1 MKQITDNLL
10 YIGVDDKTL
19 DLFESQ
25 YPVPEGMSY
34 NSYLLCGTGKCA
46 VMDSVDTRGQEQWMA
61 NLQEALGARTPD
73 YLVVHHME
81 PDHSGSIAKVMEKYP
96 SMVLVASAKA
106 LSMLG
111 QFFPEADFTSRTLAV
126 KEGDVIDLGG
136 RTLTFYAAPMVHWP
150 EVMVSYDSA
159 DGVLFSADAFGKF
172 GALSLCGYFGEEEED
187 WACEARRYYF
197 NICGKYGTPVQTL
210 LGKIKKLEVKA
221 IAPLH
226 GPVLRKDLEQY
237 IGLYDIWSKYE
248 AEKPGVLVCHA
259 SIHGGT
265 ARAAVALASMIE
277 ACGQKAK
284 VVDVTRMEISEII
297 EDAFSYDKVVLAAAS
312 YDGGLFP
319 PMANLLH
326 HLQYKAWQKRRV
338 GLVENGSWAPCAGR
352 IMKDILSG
360 LKNIEIIEPMVT
372 IRSRATAADMAAL
385 QALAKEISK

>member
-1 MKQITDNLL
+1 MKQISENLL

-34 NSYLLCGTGKCA
+34 NSYLLSAGKTA
-46 VMDSVDTRGQEQWMA
+46 IMDSVDSRCQDQWLS
-61 NLQEALGARTPD
+61 NLEEALGGRTPD

-81 PDHSGSIAKVMEKYP
+81 PDHSGSIARVMEKYP
-96 SMVLVASAKA
+96 SLVLAASAKA

-136 RTLTFYAAPMVHWP
+136 RTLTFYGAPMVHWP
-150 EVMVSYDSA
+150 EVMVSFDNA

-172 GALSLCGYFGEEEED
+172 GALELCGYFGEEESD

-197 NICGKYGTPVQTL
+197 NICGKYGTPVQAL
-210 LGKIKKLEVKA
+210 LGKIKKLDVRV

-226 GPVLRKDLEQY
+226 GPVLRKELEQY
-237 IGLYDIWSKYE
+237 LELYDIWSKYE

-265 ARAAVALASMIE
+265 AQAATALASMIE
-277 ACGQKAK
+277 ACGQRVK
-284 VVDVTRMEISEII
+284 VVDVARMEVSELI

-319 PMANLLH
+319 PMANFIH
-326 HLQYKAWQKRRV
+326 HLQDKAWQKRRV

-352 IMKDILSG
+352 IMRDLLSG
-360 LKNIEIIEPMVT
+360 LKNIDIVEPMVT

>member
-1 MKQITDNLL
+1 MKQISENLL

-25 YPVPEGMSY
+25 YPIPEGMSY
-34 NSYLLCGTGKCA
+34 NSYLLSAGKTA
-46 VMDSVDTRGQEQWMA
+46 IMDSVDSRCQDQWLS
-61 NLQEALGARTPD
+61 NLEEALGGRTPD

-81 PDHSGSIAKVMEKYP
+81 PDHSGSIARVMEKYP
-96 SMVLVASAKA
+96 SLVLVASAKA

-126 KEGDVIDLGG
+126 KEGDVIDLDG
-136 RTLTFYAAPMVHWP
+136 RTLTFYGAPMVHWP
-150 EVMVSYDSA
+150 EVMVSFDNA
-159 DGVLFSADAFGKF
+159 GGVLFSADAFGKF
-172 GALSLCGYFGEEEED
+172 GALELCGYFGEEESD

-210 LGKIKKLEVKA
+210 LGKIKKLDVRV

-226 GPVLRKDLEQY
+226 GPVLRKALEQY
-237 IGLYDIWSKYE
+237 LELYDIWSKYE

-265 ARAAVALASMIE
+265 AQAATALASMIE
-277 ACGQKAK
+277 ACGQRVK
-284 VVDVTRMEISEII
+284 VVDVARMEVSELI

-319 PMANLLH
+319 PMANFIH
-326 HLQYKAWQKRRV
+326 HLQDKAWQKRRV

-352 IMKDILSG
+352 IMRDLLSG
-360 LKNIEIIEPMVT
+360 LKNIDIVEPMVT

>member
-1 MKQITDNLL
+1 MKQISENLL

-34 NSYLLCGTGKCA
+34 NSYLLSAGKTA
-46 VMDSVDTRGQEQWMA
+46 IMDSVDSRCQDQWLS
-61 NLQEALGARTPD
+61 NLEEALGGRTPD

-81 PDHSGSIAKVMEKYP
+81 PDHSGSIARVMEKYP
-96 SMVLVASAKA
+96 SLVLAASAKA

-136 RTLTFYAAPMVHWP
+136 RTLTFYGAPMVHWP
-150 EVMVSYDSA
+150 EVMVSFDNA

-172 GALSLCGYFGEEEED
+172 GALELCGYFGEEESD

-197 NICGKYGTPVQTL
+197 NICGKYGTPVQAL
-210 LGKIKKLEVKA
+210 LGKIKKLDVRV

-226 GPVLRKDLEQY
+226 GPVLRKALEQY
-237 IGLYDIWSKYE
+237 LELYDIWSKYE

-265 ARAAVALASMIE
+265 AQAATALASMIE
-277 ACGQKAK
+277 ACGQRVK
-284 VVDVTRMEISEII
+284 VVDVARMEVSELI

-319 PMANLLH
+319 PMANFIH
-326 HLQYKAWQKRRV
+326 HLQDKAWQKRRV

-352 IMKDILSG
+352 IMRDLLSG
-360 LKNIEIIEPMVT
+360 LKNIDIVEPMVT
-372 IRSRATAADMAAL
+372 IRSRATAADMVAL
-385 QALAKEISK
+385 QALAQEISK